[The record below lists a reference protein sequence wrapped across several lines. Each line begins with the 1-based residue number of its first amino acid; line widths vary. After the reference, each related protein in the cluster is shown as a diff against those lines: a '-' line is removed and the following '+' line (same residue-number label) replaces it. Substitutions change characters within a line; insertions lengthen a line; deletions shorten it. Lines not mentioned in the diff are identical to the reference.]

1 MRNWQLQALGD
12 YRIEL
17 QPLHD
22 ISLKD
27 TRACHQLP

>member
-12 YRIEL
+12 CRIEL

-27 TRACHQLP
+27 TSTII